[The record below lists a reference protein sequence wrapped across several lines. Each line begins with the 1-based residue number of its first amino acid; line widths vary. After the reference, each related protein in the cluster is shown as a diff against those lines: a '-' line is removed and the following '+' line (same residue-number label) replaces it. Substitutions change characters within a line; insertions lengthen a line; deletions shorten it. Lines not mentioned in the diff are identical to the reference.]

1 MKTFH
6 EFVWLRMPVGDLLRE
21 ISELFPKRG
30 IQDLLDR
37 EAARLRDKTD
47 DPALLQHLDDF
58 GRLDVPGYID
68 SALRRAGFHEN
79 ERDALVH
86 DICVKLLMGSFFRGW
101 TGQSLVARFKV
112 TVRNAISSLQSRA
125 AKKRRRQVD
134 LPDDVA
140 AAPRAD
146 GDIVDEFRNFLRMRF
161 GDADDAVV
169 RVFDHR
175 LEGGGDTK
183 DLVGSPGLETAYK
196 VKKAV
201 AELREA
207 IRIFA
212 AGDPELS
219 RRLDGLFAQQ
229 QMTFDRRFGR
239 MAGAT
244 GRV

>member
-21 ISELFPKRG
+21 ISELFPTRG
-30 IQDLLDR
+30 YQEIIAR
-37 EAARLRDKTD
+37 EVQRLREKTD
-47 DPALLQHLDDF
+47 DPVALSHLDEF
-58 GRLDVPGYID
+58 ERLDVVAYLD
-68 SALRRAGFHEN
+68 SSLRRAGFHEN

-86 DICVKLLMGSFFRGW
+86 DVCVKLLMGSFFRGW

-112 TVRNAISSLQSRA
+112 AVRNAISSLQSRA
-125 AKKRRRQVD
+125 AKRRRRQAD

-146 GDIVDEFRNFLRMRF
+146 GEIVGEFRNFLLRRF
-161 GDADDAVV
+161 GDAVV
-169 RVFDHR
+169 RVLDHR
-175 LEGGGDTK
+175 LEDGGDTK
-183 DLVGSPGLETAYK
+183 DLVGTAPGLESAYK

-201 AELREA
+201 SQLKDA
-207 IRIFA
+207 IRMFA

-239 MAGAT
+239 MAGVS
-244 GRV
+244 GRR

>member
-6 EFVWLRMPVGDLLRE
+6 EFVWLRMPVGDLLRK

-30 IQDLLDR
+30 IQDLFDR
-37 EAARLRDKTD
+37 EVARLREKTD
-47 DPALLQHLDDF
+47 DPALLQHLEEF
-58 GRLDVPGYID
+58 GQLDVPGYID

-86 DICVKLLMGSFFRGW
+86 DLCVKLLMGSFFRGW

-112 TVRNAISSLQSRA
+112 AVRNAISSLRSRA
-125 AKKRRRQVD
+125 AKKRRRQSD

-146 GDIVDEFRNFLRMRF
+146 GEIVDEFRNFLLRRF
-161 GDADDAVV
+161 GDAGDAVV

-175 LEGGGDTK
+175 LEDGGDTK
-183 DLVGSPGLETAYK
+183 GLVGSPGLETAYK
-196 VKKAV
+196 VKRAV
-201 AELREA
+201 AELKDA
-207 IRIFA
+207 IRMFA

-219 RRLDGLFAQQ
+219 RRLDALFAQQ

>member
-21 ISELFPKRG
+21 ISELFPTRG
-30 IQDLLDR
+30 YQEIIAR
-37 EAARLRDKTD
+37 EVQRLREKTD
-47 DPALLQHLDDF
+47 DPVALSHLDEF
-58 GRLDVPGYID
+58 ERLDVVAYLD
-68 SALRRAGFHEN
+68 SALRRAGFHES

-112 TVRNAISSLQSRA
+112 AVRNAINSLQSRA
-125 AKKRRRQVD
+125 AKRRRRQAD
-134 LPDDVA
+134 LPDDLA

-146 GDIVDEFRNFLRMRF
+146 GEIVSDFRNFLLRRF
-161 GDADDAVV
+161 GDAVV
-169 RVFDHR
+169 RVLDNR
-175 LEGGGDTK
+175 IEDGGDTK
-183 DLVGSPGLETAYK
+183 DLVGTAPGLESAYK
-196 VKKAV
+196 VKRAV
-201 AELREA
+201 SQLKDA
-207 IRIFA
+207 IRMFA

-239 MAGAT
+239 MAGVS
-244 GRV
+244 GRR

>member
-1 MKTFH
+1 
-6 EFVWLRMPVGDLLRE
+6 MPVGDLLRE

-30 IQDLLDR
+30 IQDLFNR
-37 EAARLRDKTD
+37 EVQRLREKTD
-47 DPALLQHLDDF
+47 DPVALNHLDEF
-58 GRLDVPGYID
+58 GRLDAVAYLD
-68 SALRRAGFHEN
+68 SSLRRAGFHEN

-86 DICVKLLMGSFFRGW
+86 DICVKLLLGSFFRGW

-112 TVRNAISSLQSRA
+112 AVRNAISSLQSRA
-125 AKKRRRQVD
+125 AKRRRRQAD
-134 LPDDVA
+134 LPDDLA

-146 GDIVDEFRNFLRMRF
+146 GEIVSDFRNFLLRRF
-161 GDADDAVV
+161 GDAVV
-169 RVFDHR
+169 RVLDHR
-175 LEGGGDTK
+175 FEDGGDTK

-201 AELREA
+201 SEIREA
-207 IRIFA
+207 IRMFA

-239 MAGAT
+239 MAGAS
-244 GRV
+244 GRG